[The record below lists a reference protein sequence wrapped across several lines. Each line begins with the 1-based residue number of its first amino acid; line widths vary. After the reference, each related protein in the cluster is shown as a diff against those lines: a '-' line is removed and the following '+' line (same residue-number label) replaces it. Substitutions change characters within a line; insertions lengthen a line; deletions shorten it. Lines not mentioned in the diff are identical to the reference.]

1 MAMSFQSPKFALV
14 LRKLLFFLKKKNQKK
29 TRSQIIGNKDVR
41 EAAVSHVRMQ
51 INYLKIDPPDSC
63 Q

>member
-1 MAMSFQSPKFALV
+1 MAMSFQYPKKGIICPFLQE
-14 LRKLLFFLKKKNQKK
+14 LLLKK

-41 EAAVSHVRMQ
+41 EVAMSHVRMQ
-51 INYLKIDPPDSC
+51 INCLKIDPDSC